1 MTALFDPS
9 HSAYDLSSTQIQS
22 YLRWSSRLAW
32 ALALLIPFTALLV
45 GGQLAM
51 ILAVGMAAILVFL
64 ARELERGKS
73 EAAVGLLVFALAR
86 LLGGMLGLLVVPVLF
101 ALVEVLVFAQGARAA
116 MALKR
121 GPSAAPTPTHRP
133 ARLPEKGWSR
143 LAWFD
148 LTVGAG
154 LIVLSILS
162 FKWLFEG
169 LPNDAWGG
177 IGLLLIPIIQLAAVL
192 LGAALLVAAWGGS
205 QGRSWVP
212 KLRWITYLVIL
223 GGMAAFGEI
232 VLAITDTLLRGI
244 FH

>member
-101 ALVEVLVFAQGARAA
+101 ALVEVLVLLRVP
-116 MALKR
+116 
-121 GPSAAPTPTHRP
+121 GPRW
-133 ARLPEKGWSR
+133 RLS
-143 LAWFD
+143 
-148 LTVGAG
+148 V
-154 LIVLSILS
+154 
-162 FKWLFEG
+162 G
-169 LPNDAWGG
+169 LPLHPLPPTAP
-177 IGLLLIPIIQLAAVL
+177 LVSRRRA
-192 LGAALLVAAWGGS
+192 GADWRGS
-205 QGRSWVP
+205 ISRS
-212 KLRWITYLVIL
+212 
-223 GGMAAFGEI
+223 A
-232 VLAITDTLLRGI
+232 RG
-244 FH
+244 